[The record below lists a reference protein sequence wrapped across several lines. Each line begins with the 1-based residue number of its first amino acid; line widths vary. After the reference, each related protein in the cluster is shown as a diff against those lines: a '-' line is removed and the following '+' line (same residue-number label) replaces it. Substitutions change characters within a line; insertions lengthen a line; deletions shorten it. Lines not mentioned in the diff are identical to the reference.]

1 MALNLKLTSI
11 YKSGELLFLNC
22 ISKVFL
28 CSLCL
33 VISPLRSALTCICS
47 SLPSSSVYFFHQYFA
62 LKKKCARCSSKT
74 WRKKN
79 FVWSLFGTIWESRC
93 LVMFGK
99 VNVKVVFLWL
109 RTEDW
114 SVAFSSFVL
123 INLKYYSSFPAVSLS
138 WVMTEHNLN
147 ILFRMC
153 ECIVVCTVVSLT
165 YQLTFLYM

>member
-1 MALNLKLTSI
+1 MENFCFSTAFQMYSSVLSALSSHPFALLSPI
-11 YKSGELLFLNC
+11 FAPLFL
-22 ISKVFL
+22 L
-28 CSLCL
+28 
-33 VISPLRSALTCICS
+33 PLFT
-47 SLPSSSVYFFHQYFA
+47 FFTNIFA
-62 LKKKCARCSSKT
+62 LEKKCARCSSKT

-79 FVWSLFGTIWESRC
+79 FVWSLFGTIWKSRC

-109 RTEDW
+109 RTEDR